1 VGISADIPKIPGS
14 SPGSSPRDLVEG
26 SKRLTANDP
35 FDAAGRRGH
44 RELTLGATY
53 GNILGFM
60 RSRWLSRTLL
70 AFCALVSWGTARAA
84 TEGGAPTAVLGLEAV
99 GAPAQVVDDLTE
111 QLRQRVTS
119 SSDLRLVPG
128 KDLVELKLV
137 FACADEGHACMAQAG
152 KSLDAEKLIYGSVK
166 KNGNEY
172 AVWLKL
178 FDVRKEKVDSW
189 LTETMPAGQSDAAGI
204 RNFAGRWFAKLTGHP
219 LNAGTIQVSAN
230 LYGAVVTLDGVPV
243 GATTEQPLVIAEVKP
258 GRHEVVATKA
268 GSAPARQQFLVANG
282 QTVAVNLT
290 LHADAGSAGSS
301 PSESASKPPN
311 HPDPEAPAR
320 ADRDKDEEP
329 RGSGGSDDGRSGY
342 RTGFW
347 VTLGASLIS
356 AGAAV
361 KFGLDV
367 LRVNKDL
374 DQFRRYP
381 CMANPTESCDSSGR
395 PSALSDA
402 DKLARNSKI
411 SEGERDR
418 NLQWVFIGVG
428 SALGVTSAYLFY
440 KGYLDSDDASVRHE
454 AHRGLRIFPTAGVSS
469 GGVLAEFDF

>member
-1 VGISADIPKIPGS
+1 MFTWADDKDEKSGRAAPS
-14 SPGSSPRDLVEG
+14 E
-26 SKRLTANDP
+26 P
-35 FDAAGRRGH
+35 FSVLFVDAAGRRGG

-70 AFCALVSWGTARAA
+70 AFCALISWGTARAA
-84 TEGGAPTAVLGLEAV
+84 TDGAPTAVLGLEAV
-99 GAPAQVVDDLTE
+99 GAPAQIVDDLTE
-111 QLRQRVTS
+111 QLRQRVSS
-119 SSDLRLVPG
+119 SSDMRLVSG

-137 FACADEGHACMAQAG
+137 FACADEGHSCMAQAG

-166 KNGNEY
+166 KNGNDY

-189 LTETMPAGQSDAAGI
+189 LTETMPGVQSDAAGI
-204 RNFAGRWFAKLTGHP
+204 RSFAARWFAKLTGHP

-243 GATTEQPLVIAEVKP
+243 GATTEQPLVIPEVKP

-268 GSAPARQQFLVANG
+268 GTAPARQQFLVANG

-290 LHADAGSAGSS
+290 LHPDAGGGGTGTGSSAG
-301 PSESASKPPN
+301 ETASKPPS
-311 HPDPEAPAR
+311 HAEPEGTR
-320 ADRDKDEEP
+320 ADRDNDDEP
-329 RGSGGSDDGRSGY
+329 GRSSDRSSDDGRSGY
-342 RTGFW
+342 RAGFW

-367 LRVNKDL
+367 LKVNKDL

-381 CMANPTESCDSSGR
+381 CMTDPTVSCDAAGR
-395 PSALSDA
+395 ASPLSDA
-402 DKLARNSKI
+402 DKMARNSKI

-428 SALGVTSAYLFY
+428 SALGVTSAYLLY

>member
-1 VGISADIPKIPGS
+1 
-14 SPGSSPRDLVEG
+14 
-26 SKRLTANDP
+26 
-35 FDAAGRRGH
+35 
-44 RELTLGATY
+44 
-53 GNILGFM
+53 M
-60 RSRWLSRTLL
+60 RSRWLSLPLL
-70 AFCALVSWGTARAA
+70 AFCALISWRPAQAA
-84 TEGGAPTAVLGLEAV
+84 TEAGAPTAVLGLEAL
-99 GAPAQVVDDLTE
+99 GAPAQLVDDLTE

-119 SSDLRLVPG
+119 STDLRLVPG

-166 KNGNEY
+166 KNGNDY

-189 LTETMPAGQSDAAGI
+189 LTETLPGTQSDASGI
-204 RNFAGRWFAKLTGHP
+204 RSFAGRLFAKLTGHP

-243 GATTEQPLVIAEVKP
+243 GATTEQPLVISDVKP
-258 GRHEVVATKA
+258 GRHELVAAKP
-268 GSAPARQQFLVANG
+268 GSATARQQFLVANG

-290 LHADAGSAGSS
+290 LHAEASGGADGASKTSS
-301 PSESASKPPN
+301 ISESESPRRDA
-311 HPDPEAPAR
+311 
-320 ADRDKDEEP
+320 DKDDEP
-329 RGSGGSDDGRSGY
+329 GRSSGGGNEGRSGY
-342 RTGFW
+342 RAGFW
-347 VTLGASLIS
+347 VTLGASLAS

-367 LRVNKDL
+367 LKVNKDL

-381 CMANPTESCDSSGR
+381 CMNNPTESCDSAGR
-395 PSALSDA
+395 VSPLSDA
-402 DKLARNSKI
+402 DKMARNSKI

-428 SALGVTSAYLFY
+428 SALGVTSAYLLY
-440 KGYLDSDDASVRHE
+440 KGYLDSDEAGVRHE